1 MDNNNFLKKAMFNPI
16 LETEND
22 NPPGPDG
29 CRSHDVEIVVVGNHF
44 FSSKYGRNEI
54 TLRFEETWQS
64 VNNEAK
70 FLIKL
75 LFRNVQVYFTF

>member
-1 MDNNNFLKKAMFNPI
+1 MFNPI

-29 CRSHDVEIVVVGNHF
+29 CRSHDVEIVGNF

-54 TLRFEETWQS
+54 TLDLNKLGKVWIMRQS
-64 VNNEAK
+64 
-70 FLIKL
+70 F
-75 LFRNVQVYFTF
+75 